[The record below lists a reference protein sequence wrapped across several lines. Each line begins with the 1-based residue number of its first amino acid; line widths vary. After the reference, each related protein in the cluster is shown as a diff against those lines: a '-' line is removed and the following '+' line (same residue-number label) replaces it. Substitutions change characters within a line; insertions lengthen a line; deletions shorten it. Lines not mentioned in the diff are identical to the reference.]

1 MAGVNVNGSVALDV
15 LATAKNKT
23 SAKDYLMQTRTLM
36 LASASP
42 RRAELL
48 SQIGV
53 EFIQQ
58 PVDLDESALSNEPPK
73 AQVLRLAAEKANA
86 AWLQAEGTAQVV
98 LASDTMVVLDNQ
110 ALGKPRN
117 AEHARSMLQSLSGRQ
132 HEVMTSVSVRDA
144 TRQKTLCVVTQVV
157 FGPLTAAQID
167 DYWATGE
174 PTDKAGA
181 YGIQG
186 IGGQFVKSINGSYSA
201 VVGLPLYETVQ
212 LLKEFEVMS

>member
-1 MAGVNVNGSVALDV
+1 
-15 LATAKNKT
+15 
-23 SAKDYLMQTRTLM
+23 M

-58 PVDLDESALSNEPPK
+58 PVDLDESALTNEPPK

-98 LASDTMVVLDNQ
+98 LASDTMVVLENQ

-117 AEHARSMLQSLSGRQ
+117 ADHARSMLQSLSGRQ

-174 PTDKAGA
+174 PADKAGA

>member
-1 MAGVNVNGSVALDV
+1 VALDV
-15 LATAKNKT
+15 LATAKIKT

-58 PVDLDESALSNEPPK
+58 PVDLDESALTNEPPK

-98 LASDTMVVLDNQ
+98 LASDTMVVLENQ

-117 AEHARSMLQSLSGRQ
+117 ADHARSMLQSLSGRQ

-174 PTDKAGA
+174 PADKAGA

>member
-1 MAGVNVNGSVALDV
+1 
-15 LATAKNKT
+15 
-23 SAKDYLMQTRTLM
+23 MQTRTLM

-58 PVDLDESALSNEPPK
+58 PVDLDESALTNEPPK
-73 AQVLRLAAEKANA
+73 AQVLRLAAEKANV
-86 AWLQAEGTAQVV
+86 AWLQVEGTAQVV
-98 LASDTMVVLDNQ
+98 LASDTMVVLENQ

-117 AEHARSMLQSLSGRQ
+117 ADHARSMLHSLSGRQ

-174 PTDKAGA
+174 PEDKAGA

>member
-58 PVDLDESALSNEPPK
+58 PVDLDESALTNEPPK

-117 AEHARSMLQSLSGRQ
+117 ADHARSMLQSLSGRQ

-174 PTDKAGA
+174 PADKAGA

>member
-58 PVDLDESALSNEPPK
+58 PVDLDESALTNEPPK

-174 PTDKAGA
+174 PADKAGA

>member
-86 AWLQAEGTAQVV
+86 AWLQVEGTAQVV

-117 AEHARSMLQSLSGRQ
+117 ADHARSMLQSLSGRQ

-174 PTDKAGA
+174 PADKAGA

>member
-1 MAGVNVNGSVALDV
+1 
-15 LATAKNKT
+15 
-23 SAKDYLMQTRTLM
+23 MQTRTLM

-117 AEHARSMLQSLSGRQ
+117 ADHARSMLHSLSGRQ

-157 FGPLTAAQID
+157 FGPLTATQID

-174 PTDKAGA
+174 PADKAGA

-186 IGGQFVKSINGSYSA
+186 IGGQFVKSIKGSYSA

>member
-1 MAGVNVNGSVALDV
+1 
-15 LATAKNKT
+15 
-23 SAKDYLMQTRTLM
+23 MQTRTLM

-58 PVDLDESALSNEPPK
+58 AVDLDESALTNESPK

-117 AEHARSMLQSLSGRQ
+117 ADHARSMLQSLSGRQ

-144 TRQKTLCVVTQVV
+144 TRQKTLCVITQVV

-174 PTDKAGA
+174 PADKAGA

-201 VVGLPLYETVQ
+201 VVGLPLYEAVQ

>member
-58 PVDLDESALSNEPPK
+58 PVDLE
-73 AQVLRLAAEKANA
+73 
-86 AWLQAEGTAQVV
+86 
-98 LASDTMVVLDNQ
+98 NQ

-157 FGPLTAAQID
+157 FGPLTATQID

-174 PTDKAGA
+174 PADKAGA

>member
-1 MAGVNVNGSVALDV
+1 
-15 LATAKNKT
+15 
-23 SAKDYLMQTRTLM
+23 MQTRTLM

-53 EFIQQ
+53 KFIQQ
-58 PVDLDESALSNEPPK
+58 PVDLDESALTNEPPK

-86 AWLQAEGTAQVV
+86 AWEFAEGSAQVV
-98 LASDTMVVLDNQ
+98 LASDTMVVLNNE

-117 AEHARSMLQSLSGRQ
+117 ADHARSMLQSLSGRL
-132 HEVMTSVSVRDA
+132 HDVMTSVSVRDA
-144 TRQKTLCVVTQVV
+144 TRQKTICVVTQVE
-157 FGPLTAAQID
+157 FGPLTAGQIN

-174 PTDKAGA
+174 PADKAGS

-201 VVGLPLYETVQ
+201 VVGLPLFETVQ